1 MVKINSRERSHRV
14 PNEYCILRKKNLFQ
28 EHVAFLMFSL
38 IGSVVAFPDGPTPEF
53 LGMASQKEMFLEERE
68 D

>member
-1 MVKINSRERSHRV
+1 MVKINSRERSHGV
-14 PNEYCILRKKNLFQ
+14 PNEYSILRKKIYAM

-38 IGSVVAFPDGPTPEF
+38 IGSVVAFPDSPTPEF
-53 LGMASQKEMFLEERE
+53 LGMVSQKEMFLEERE